1 MGSAITKTFD
11 FSGSAI
17 EKKDLEIK
25 DDRRR
30 NSLAFYISQY
40 IEFDNDDYSPLVKL
54 IEKDKYNKSGG
65 KPPIIRNSSKF

>member
-1 MGSAITKTFD
+1 MGSAITRTFD
-11 FSGSAI
+11 FSGKAV

-40 IEFDNDDYSPLVKL
+40 IEFNDDEYNPLVKL
-54 IEKDKYNKSGG
+54 IERDKHSKTGG
-65 KPPIIRNSSKF
+65 KPPIIRNSSM